1 MTYSNAL
8 SPVQMTAQLRQ
19 LPGHRYWDNTVLQA
33 DRFLWS
39 WSNRIEPTTFGGDQ
53 VGLVPGDTSINVTS
67 FFNSSESNN
76 AAYSAHFGQT
86 PSSDISVAMPTA
98 AQFVANF
105 GFVAGEYF
113 EFSYTN
119 LSADI
124 ITVTASAGGLTEVGV
139 MTIAANTTARFRVYI
154 SVATSSVEAGSLI
167 RL

>member
-1 MTYSNAL
+1 MAYSNVLA
-8 SPVQMTAQLRQ
+8 PVDITNQLDRR
-19 LPGHRYWDNTVLQA
+19 PGHWYWDNQLLTA
-33 DRFLWS
+33 DRVLWS
-39 WSNRIEPTTFGGDQ
+39 WVNRLEPSTFGGDS

-67 FFNSSESNN
+67 FFNSSSSNN

-105 GFVAGEYF
+105 GFVAGEFF

-124 ITVTASAGGLTEVGV
+124 ITVTSSAGGLSEVGV

-154 SVATSSVEAGSLI
+154 SVATSSSEAGSLI

>member
-1 MTYSNAL
+1 MAYSNAL

-86 PSSDISVAMPTA
+86 PAGNISVAMPTA
-98 AQFVANF
+98 AQFIANF
-105 GFVAGEYF
+105 GFIVGEYF

-119 LSADI
+119 LSVNI

-154 SVATSSVEAGSLI
+154 GTITSGIEAGSLI